1 MTKDIGVMMMGLLDR
16 ISTESQKV
24 SFSRRPRKGRKVDEG
39 RGQKLL
45 DAIEEKSVPGG
56 VILVMESEITRGGRQ
71 IGPALMFLIFGS
83 VFCAIPLTAIIV
95 PFFAE
100 GSGTLI
106 VVPCLMIFSIPFL
119 WFGSRFVIV
128 GSSNLFNP
136 DPVEGVRTMHWFDKN
151 HRFLAVIEHTT
162 DPKTGQE
169 FYPELLLGI
178 YLKSTDEVAIL
189 YDPPSDGAVFYGDRR
204 VCLWDPKSQE
214 ESFVILNL
222 EWFEYGEEKMA
233 RKRARHFSLKLGLK
247 FTLEINASG
256 EKNWDVINSN
266 AS

>member
-1 MTKDIGVMMMGLLDR
+1 MMMGLLDR

-83 VFCAIPLTAIIV
+83 VFCAIPIVMIIGSALGGALFIV
-95 PFFAE
+95 PC
-100 GSGTLI
+100 
-106 VVPCLMIFSIPFL
+106 VMIICIPFL
-119 WFGSRFVIV
+119 WFGSRFVIA
-128 GSSNLFNP
+128 GCSNLFNP
-136 DPVEGVRTMHWFDKN
+136 EPVEGVCTMHWFDKN

-256 EKNWDVINSN
+256 EKNWDVIKSN

>member
-1 MTKDIGVMMMGLLDR
+1 MMGLLDK
-16 ISTESQKV
+16 IAAGSLGPSL
-24 SFSRRPRKGRKVDEG
+24 SRRPRKGRKVDEG

-45 DAIEEKSVPGG
+45 DTIEEKGVPDG
-56 VILVMESEITRGGRQ
+56 VTLVMENEITRGGRQ
-71 IGPALMFLIFGS
+71 IGYALMFLIFGS
-83 VFCAIPLTAIIV
+83 VFCAIPIVMII
-95 PFFAE
+95 
-100 GSGTLI
+100 GSALGGALFI
-106 VVPCLMIFSIPFL
+106 VPCLMIFSIPFL
-119 WFGSRFVIV
+119 WFGSRFVIA
-128 GSSNLFNP
+128 GFSNLFNP

>member
-1 MTKDIGVMMMGLLDR
+1 MINDTGVMMMGLLDR
-16 ISTESQKV
+16 ISTESQKA
-24 SFSRRPRKGRKVDEG
+24 SLSRRPRKGRKVDEG

-45 DAIEEKSVPGG
+45 DAIEEKGVPDG
-56 VILVMESEITRGGRQ
+56 VNLVMENEITRGGRE
-71 IGPALMFLIFGS
+71 IVPALMFLIFGS
-83 VFCAIPLTAIIV
+83 VFCAIPLIVIVIATIGGAIFI
-95 PFFAE
+95 
-100 GSGTLI
+100 
-106 VVPCLMIFSIPFL
+106 VPCLMIFCIPFL
-119 WFGSRFVIV
+119 WFGSRFVIA

-136 DPVEGVRTMHWFDKN
+136 DPVEDVRTTHWFDKN

-178 YLKSTDEVAIL
+178 YLKSTDEIAIL

-222 EWFEYGEEKMA
+222 EWFEYGEKKMA
-233 RKRARHFSLKLGLK
+233 RKRARYFSQKLGLK
-247 FTLEINASG
+247 FNLEINASR